1 MAGSNYY
8 GNIEAKNIA
17 TTSPN
22 DKGQSYTG
30 NLKTAFSSSPI
41 HSGDIDAEER
51 KQTFQQL
58 VLDGEPINAD
68 GTIPSVING
77 YFSNGISRDY
87 SANGAPDIAN
97 VDITDETMLGETL
110 PSPYMPNPSSP
121 GVGSLDASD
130 KPAFD
135 GKIKD
140 ANTVNSQ
147 FGVGNNSTY
156 NPVISSK
163 KFSDLQL
170 GSYLP
175 GNSGGN

>member
-1 MAGSNYY
+1 MAGNNYY
-8 GNIEAKNIA
+8 GNIEGKNIA
-17 TTSPN
+17 TTQPYK
-22 DKGQSYTG
+22 DKGQSYTE

-41 HSGDIDAEER
+41 HAGDIDAEER
-51 KQTFQQL
+51 KKMFQQL
-58 VLDGEPINAD
+58 VLDGEPLNAD

-87 SANGAPDIAN
+87 SDNNPPDIPGLDTESLN
-97 VDITDETMLGETL
+97 I

-121 GVGSLDASD
+121 GVGSLDADD

-140 ANTVNSQ
+140 ASTVNAQ
-147 FGVGNNSTY
+147 FGSGNNSTY
-156 NPVISSK
+156 NPAVSSQ